1 MLATPSTPSAAYA
14 QALFIGRASA
24 PERAKSIWTATA
36 LLRRGPNTQEAYA
49 VGPDGFVWSHETTHE
64 GQATGRLIST
74 GLKAQR
80 FAVGLMPSQ
89 RALVIGVQGNT
100 ASYVMETGTALPRWH
115 SPTPQECAGLR
126 KATAIVEVHT
136 LEREGELLIG
146 LLARRERLFGRD
158 SYQFWVGAWSG
169 DHVEFRRSPVGLNG
183 NDPLGNEFLFSH
195 PASTWSGR
203 SSRASFGSDDQI
215 H

>member
-1 MLATPSTPSAAYA
+1 MLATPFTPSAAYA
-14 QALFIGRASA
+14 HAGFITRASA

-36 LLRRGPNTQEAYA
+36 LLRRGPHKQEAYA

-74 GLKAQR
+74 GLKAHR
-80 FAVGLMPSQ
+80 FAVGLLPNR
-89 RALVIGVQGNT
+89 RALVVGVQGNT
-100 ASYVMETGTALPRWH
+100 ACYVLETGSTAPRWEH
-115 SPTPQECAGLR
+115 PSPLVCAGLR
-126 KATAIVEVHT
+126 KATELVEVHT

-146 LLARRERLFGRD
+146 FLARRERIFGPD
-158 SYQFWVGAWSG
+158 SYQFWVGAWTG
-169 DHVEFRRSPVGLNG
+169 DNVEFRRAPVGLNG

-195 PASTWSGR
+195 PAPARSNR
-203 SSRASFGSDDQI
+203 SSRASVGSDYRI